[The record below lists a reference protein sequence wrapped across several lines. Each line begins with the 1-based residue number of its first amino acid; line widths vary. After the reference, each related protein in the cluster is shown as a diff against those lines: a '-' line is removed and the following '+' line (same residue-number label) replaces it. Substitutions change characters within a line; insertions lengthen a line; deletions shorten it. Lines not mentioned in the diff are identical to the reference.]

1 MLSFWRAI
9 FYSPVLDP
17 IFKTVASALNVSKQV
32 CKEYCTSGVMMY
44 GLQIAVIVLLVLAA
58 IFVIRLLGL
67 LNLGNMSKEPLNNR
81 LCPVPTQC
89 ISRYLHLVKV
99 I

>member
-1 MLSFWRAI
+1 MIQFL
-9 FYSPVLDP
+9 L
-17 IFKTVASALNVSKQV
+17 
-32 CKEYCTSGVMMY
+32 
-44 GLQIAVIVLLVLAA
+44 IA
-58 IFVIRLLGL
+58 FVR
-67 LNLGNMSKEPLNNR
+67 EPLNNR

>member
-1 MLSFWRAI
+1 MAFFDSAVG
-9 FYSPVLDP
+9 VLQ
-17 IFKTVASALNVSKQV
+17 TLVVALGAGLGIW
-32 CKEYCTSGVMMY
+32 GVINLLEGY
-44 GLQIAVIVLLVLAA
+44 GQDNPA
-58 IFVIRLLGL
+58 
-67 LNLGNMSKEPLNNR
+67 SKEPLNNR

>member
-1 MLSFWRAI
+1 MSGTSVENREAQRKSLI
-9 FYSPVLDP
+9 
-17 IFKTVASALNVSKQV
+17 KTLQSCLRKPLTNYGEA
-32 CKEYCTSGVMMY
+32 KEVQQMPKP
-44 GLQIAVIVLLVLAA
+44 
-58 IFVIRLLGL
+58 
-67 LNLGNMSKEPLNNR
+67 KEPLNNR